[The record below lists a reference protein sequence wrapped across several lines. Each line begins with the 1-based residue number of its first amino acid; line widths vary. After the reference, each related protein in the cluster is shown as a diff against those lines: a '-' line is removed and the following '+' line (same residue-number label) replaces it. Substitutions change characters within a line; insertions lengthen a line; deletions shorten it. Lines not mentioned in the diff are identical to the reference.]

1 MPVRYVVVSDGKLV
15 VERWVGRVTHA
26 EFVEHERQ
34 KLQDTSIAR
43 EAKALIDARAA
54 EFPETTPDRVHEVA
68 DLYGDP
74 DNATRIA
81 AYAAVFGGRDFEMAK
96 SWETQARRHGVNA
109 IVFNNLEVA
118 FIWLGID
125 PAETQKLLDGLD
137 IR

>member
-1 MPVRYVVVSDGKLV
+1 MPARYVVVNDGKLV
-15 VERWVGRVTHA
+15 IERWVGRVRHA

-43 EAKALIDARAA
+43 DAKALIDARAA
-54 EFPETTPDRVHEVA
+54 EFPETTPERVHEVA
-68 DLYGDP
+68 DLHGAR

-81 AYAAVFGGRDFEMAK
+81 TYAAVFGGRDFEMGK

-125 PAETQKLLDGLD
+125 AADTEKRLDSLD